1 MEEEATAAAVKEE
14 TVAEDSRAEEAVAVG
29 AAEAVVAVVAD
40 VEEEEVVKGEDEGWA
55 VAKDEVE
62 MKERQEEEKQNT
74 LLSLPDNC
82 RCFWCL
88 FLPGNHLPYTIHS

>member
-14 TVAEDSRAEEAVAVG
+14 TVAEDSRAEEAVAV
-29 AAEAVVAVVAD
+29 AD
-40 VEEEEVVKGEDEGWA
+40 VEEEEVVKGEEEGWA